1 MSNAIPTS
9 ATLAA
14 VDSYEPATGAQPA
27 YLCGTFYCPAMA
39 VTPTAS
45 TPATGESSLECEG
58 AEAETFHAEWQRD
71 QERALQ
77 REAIRY
83 SIARCYEQ
91 AAYALTYAREYPD
104 GSQAKAGCVQRVR
117 EPAAPCASFAASFE
131 VQHERHS
138 APHPP

>member
-1 MSNAIPTS
+1 MSNAIPTG

-14 VDSYEPATGAQPA
+14 VDSYEPATGSQPA
-27 YLCGTFYCPAMA
+27 YLCGVFYCPCDGRDAHCVNA
-39 VTPTAS
+39 CNK
-45 TPATGESSLECEG
+45 GELALECEG
-58 AEAETFHAEWQRD
+58 AEAEAFHAEWQRD

-117 EPAAPCASFAASFE
+117 ELRSTVRKLRGELMGAA
-131 VQHERHS
+131 
-138 APHPP
+138 